1 MIQILIGN
9 NFSEKNSY
17 IKKITENYE
26 IFPLR
31 NNSLEKEVFFDYA
44 NTNSLF
50 GSKFAYI
57 IEGILENKEIVFSN
71 EEIEVLEKSENLFVF
86 KEDKLLA
93 EDKKKLEKYA
103 IIKTFLEK
111 KIITQKNNFIIADAY
126 ARRDKIKTW
135 IYFRQ
140 AIEGGIEPEMISGML
155 FWKIKT
161 MILNNNRSFTK
172 EELREQIT
180 DLVSLYHKAH
190 QGECDFTIGLEQFI
204 LASTTKA

>member
-1 MIQILIGN
+1 MIQILVGN

-31 NNSLEKEVFFDYA
+31 NNLSEKDIFFDYA
-44 NTNSLF
+44 NNISLF
-50 GSKFAYI
+50 GFKSAYI
-57 IEGILENKEIVFSN
+57 IDGILEKKEIVFSN
-71 EEIEVLEKSENLFVF
+71 EEIEILAKSENLFIF

-93 EDKKKLEKYA
+93 EEKKILEKHA
-103 IIKTFLEK
+103 TIKNFLEK
-111 KIITQKNNFIIADAY
+111 KTIKAQNNFIIADAY

-140 AIEGGIEPEMISGML
+140 AIEKGIEPEMISGML

-161 MILNNNRSFTK
+161 MILNNSCSFTRK
-172 EELREQIT
+172 ELKEQIT
-180 DLVSLYHKAH
+180 NLVSLYHRAH
-190 QGECDFTIGLEQFI
+190 QGEIDFTIGIEQFI
-204 LASTTKA
+204 LSSLNK

>member
-1 MIQILIGN
+1 MIQILVGN

-26 IFPLR
+26 VFPLR
-31 NNSLEKEVFFDYA
+31 NNFLEKDVFFDYA
-44 NTNSLF
+44 NTSSLF

-71 EEIEVLEKSENLFVF
+71 EEIEVLAKSENLFIF

-93 EDKKKLEKYA
+93 EEKKKLEKYA
-103 IIKTFLEK
+103 TIKTFLEK
-111 KIITQKNNFIIADAY
+111 KIIKGENNFVIAEAY
-126 ARRDKIKTW
+126 ARRDKVKTW
-135 IYFRQ
+135 MYFRQ
-140 AIEGGIEPEMISGML
+140 AIERGIEPEMISGML

-172 EELREQIT
+172 EELKEQIT
-180 DLVSLYHKAH
+180 SLVSLYHKAH

-204 LASTTKA
+204 LDSTTKV